1 MTEAQMPDE
10 QVRGRWASDIVT
22 ELPRRISHAP
32 LAWAERTPS
41 ATAVVDGDV
50 VWTYADLAQAVD
62 EMRERLRTTGVRPG
76 DRIMVLNENCRAL
89 VATILAASEMDVW
102 CAVVSARLSAAEIE
116 IIAGSCQPRL
126 MVFTTGSSPD
136 AAGPLADGYGAER
149 MDSPRLGEIALGP
162 VQEQVQPEP
171 VHHDGAEQVATLI
184 YTSGTT
190 GAPKGVMLTHRNM
203 LFVAAIS
210 GGLRDLQ
217 SSDRVYGVLPISHVF
232 GLSSMFLGTLF
243 AGATLQLSARFDPA
257 ALAKALGND
266 DLTVLQGVPAMFQ
279 RMLEYLNTNA
289 LSLQAPKLRYMSVG
303 GAPLDPAVKQRIEQ
317 AFGLKLHNGYG
328 LTESSPTISQTRLTD
343 PLDNTSCGPV
353 LPLLSYRLQG
363 DDGMPVGEGEVG
375 ELWVRGPTVM
385 KGYYQRPEATTEVI
399 DENGWLNTG
408 DMARIDECGN
418 LHIVGR
424 TKELIIRSGFNVYPP
439 DVEAVLTAHPEV
451 TLSAVVGRPV
461 EGNEEVVAY
470 VQLAPGS
477 TATAEDIRAF
487 AAERLAPYKRP
498 SEVVLMEALPA
509 TPTGKIL
516 KGKLNDMIAA
526 GTV

>member
-1 MTEAQMPDE
+1 MTEAQMPDAP
-10 QVRGRWASDIVT
+10 VRGRWASDIVT
-22 ELPRRISHAP
+22 ELPRRISHAA
-32 LAWAERTPS
+32 LVWAERTPS
-41 ATAVVDGDV
+41 AIAVVDGDV
-50 VWTYADLAQAVD
+50 VWSYAELAEAVS
-62 EMRERLRTTGVRPG
+62 EMRQRLEAVGVQPG

-102 CAVVSARLSAAEIE
+102 TAVVSARLSASEIDN
-116 IIAGSCQPRL
+116 IAGSCQPRL
-126 MVFTTGSSPD
+126 MVFTTGGSPD
-136 AAGPLADGYGAER
+136 AAGALADSYGAER
-149 MDSPRLGEIALGP
+149 VSSARLGEIALGP
-162 VQEQVQPEP
+162 VWDGVQPEP
-171 VHHDGAEQVATLI
+171 VHEDGAEQVATLI

-190 GAPKGVMLTHRNM
+190 GTPKGVMLTHRNM

-217 SSDRVYGVLPISHVF
+217 AADRVYGVLPISHVF

-257 ALAKALGND
+257 AVARALGSD
-266 DLTVLQGVPAMFQ
+266 GVTVLQGVPAMFQ
-279 RMLEYLNTNA
+279 RLLEYLNTNGLA
-289 LSLQAPKLRYMSVG
+289 LQAQSLRYMSVG
-303 GAPLDPAVKQRIEQ
+303 GAPLDPSVKERIEH
-317 AFGLKLHNGYG
+317 AFRLKLHNGYG

-353 LPLLSYRLQG
+353 LPLLAYRLQG
-363 DDGMPVGEGEVG
+363 DDGRPVGEGEVG

-385 KGYYQRPEATTEVI
+385 KGYYRRPEATAEVI
-399 DENGWLNTG
+399 DDQGWLNTG
-408 DMARIDECGN
+408 DMARIDERGN
-418 LHIVGR
+418 LFIVGR

-470 VQLAPGS
+470 VQLAPDS
-477 TATAEDIRAF
+477 TATAADIRAF

-498 SEVVLMEALPA
+498 SEVVIMDALPA

-516 KGKLNDMIAA
+516 KGKLNQMIAA
-526 GTV
+526 GQV